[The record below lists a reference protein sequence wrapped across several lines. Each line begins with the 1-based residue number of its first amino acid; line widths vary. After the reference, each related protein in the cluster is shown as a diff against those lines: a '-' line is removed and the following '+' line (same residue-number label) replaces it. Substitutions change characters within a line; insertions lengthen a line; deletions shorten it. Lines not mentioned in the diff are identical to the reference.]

1 MMEASN
7 YWLVWLI
14 YLLAAAA
21 FLAVFWR
28 FTRFKQATWL
38 SYSLRAIV
46 IAIILT
52 PWYANPQGGVLAPA
66 LIVVLLDAITIGGS
80 EAARATVPLVLAIIL
95 ALLVATV
102 MFVINKRR
110 NQHSVKKQID
120 KVSD

>member
-28 FTRFKQATWL
+28 FTRFTQATWL

-102 MFVINKRR
+102 MLVINKRR
-110 NQHSVKKQID
+110 KRHNDKKQID
-120 KVSD
+120 KLSD